1 MKTFFMKAI
10 LLILFFFPMVGFG
23 QCDRQ
28 QIVDNYNNIYLG
40 SEVSTLQL
48 GWTGNINT
56 CDSGTISTLS
66 LNNTLDRI
74 NYFRDLAGLPS
85 NITFDTILNQ
95 KCQESAL
102 MMEANGTVDHYP
114 PASWNCY
121 TTDGA
126 SAAGL
131 SNLAFGVHSSDAI
144 TGMIE
149 EPGSHNYGVGH
160 RRWLLYTRANIFG
173 KGSTDNTNVTWV
185 VDIPSFNAPFNA
197 FVAYPSEGFFP
208 APLVF
213 GRWSFSVPDGDF
225 SNTTISMTDEQG
237 INIPLTIEP
246 AFSGAGDNTIVWVP
260 DQAYLNLNSS
270 EDEKYTINISN
281 FSIVPVPNV
290 SIPVPNY
297 SYDVIVMT
305 KMNGSNLVHPPN
317 CPNLTVWDEDSC
329 SCINQITSALAL
341 SNNDKSLK
349 VFPNPTSNN
358 IKIEFQDVIN
368 EAVLIQISNL
378 LGQVIYYEEIW
389 VDRSIDLNLSELPI
403 GTYNLLVST
412 SKLQFFE
419 RFIKNKSR

>member
-1 MKTFFMKAI
+1 MKKS
-10 LLILFFFPMVGFG
+10 LLVLICLPSIGFG

-56 CDSGTISTLS
+56 CDPGTISTLS
-66 LNNTLDRI
+66 INNTLDRI
-74 NYFRDLAGLPS
+74 NYFRDLVGLPS
-85 NITFDTILNQ
+85 DIIFDPILNQ

-102 MMEANGTVDHYP
+102 MMEANGTADHYP

-126 SAAGL
+126 SAAAN
-131 SNLAFGVHSSDAI
+131 SNLVIGRHSSGAI

-149 EPGSHNYGVGH
+149 DPGSHNYFVGH
-160 RRWLLYTRANIFG
+160 RRWLLYTRANTFG
-173 KGSTDNTNVTWV
+173 TGSTDNTNVTWV
-185 VDIPSFNAPFNA
+185 VDIPSFNEPFYE

-213 GRWSFSVPDGDF
+213 ERWSLSMPDADF

-246 AFSGAGDNTIVWVP
+246 AYPGGAIIGDNTIVWVP

-270 EDEKYTINISN
+270 EDEKYTINISS
-281 FSIVPVPNV
+281 FSIVLPIANVAPIIVP
-290 SIPVPNY
+290 PY
-297 SYDVIVMT
+297 SYEVIIMT
-305 KMNGSNLVHPPN
+305 EMNGSNLAHPPN

-329 SCINQITSALAL
+329 SCINQ
-341 SNNDKSLK
+341 
-349 VFPNPTSNN
+349 
-358 IKIEFQDVIN
+358 
-368 EAVLIQISNL
+368 
-378 LGQVIYYEEIW
+378 
-389 VDRSIDLNLSELPI
+389 
-403 GTYNLLVST
+403 ST
-412 SKLQFFE
+412 SLFTIPTPSTRKLDKVVDALGREVNHTNNQILFHIYDDGSVEKKFFVE
-419 RFIKNKSR
+419 